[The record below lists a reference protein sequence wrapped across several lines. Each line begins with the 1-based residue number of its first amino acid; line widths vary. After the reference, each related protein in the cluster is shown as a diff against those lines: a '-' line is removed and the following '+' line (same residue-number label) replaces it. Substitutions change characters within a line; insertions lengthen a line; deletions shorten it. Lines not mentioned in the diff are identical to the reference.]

1 SGDVTGFTISE
12 NTIAE
17 SVFPGVNSESSL
29 LARSGDVTP
38 VTKPENI
45 PGNQVLTPNVN
56 SEVGRSGDVTPVT
69 KPENIPGNQVL
80 TPNGNSEVGRS
91 GDVPQVTKPQ
101 NIPSSQVLT
110 PNGNSEVGR
119 SGDVTPVT
127 KPENIPGK
135 DAPAPTSQELARREI
150 LGLTTPSNVST
161 PKDILP
167 VGIKFGKQDVLSG
180 VLVKGNED
188 GSEAVNFEEWLIPYE
203 SFLKAFGFTVTPL
216 PNGNVQLRSP
226 GLVKEFDPKLLIAD
240 SEIGE
245 ALTIAEIRRQFMV
258 EIKFDIDSYAIVFE
272 GSWLFAKGREEKEV
286 RPVVLEGLPRVTPPE
301 YALSAVSQNVNSSL
315 RTNTFNNSGSTTIGG
330 KLGEFTFSTR
340 VAQPN
345 LENFNQAYL
354 QDWRIQNLGKNR
366 DHIFGS
372 QSLFYPGSSNFGEFW
387 GYSYISRFGYEA
399 GRGGSDANLN
409 SRLSNRDFVR
419 TVEGNAAQGSLVQ
432 IWGGNVLL
440 GEVLVNET
448 QRYSFPNV
456 QGNRFTILS
465 YPEGNLAA
473 TPEREIKVIDP
484 QYDQLPAGTSAVYTS
499 VGTWRQREQHQSLGS
514 VSGLVTGAGYRY
526 GISNDLTVGFG
537 GVYDSVNFRSFGE
550 VIYGHSK
557 FPLTLGLRSL
567 SATANQS
574 SSLTFSGSFRL
585 NPSSSIFWSIG
596 EQVSWRLNSSF
607 EPIKNVRLQTE
618 LSNTGFNVR
627 SFHNL
632 SLLGVSA
639 NLSLGYEQK
648 DNSLRTFAETS
659 TRWRW
664 GNLSHNLDGRFEG
677 DGGWRLR
684 NSLQWKNWQLDLTN
698 SYKQVV
704 FSRFNAQESEIWN
717 NLSFPIIGSNSYQE
731 IYLVNNLNRH
741 KDNSI
746 KDQIYGRYLK
756 SDNASLAVAA
766 WRHNGNPTSGREQL
780 DRTNWSWE
788 LGYGFGSQS
797 SGPVVSVTSPSL
809 FAGLSLK
816 AGYSGASAQGVS
828 SGFSLGLV
836 MNLNLNLQ
844 DGISTDKRNASQFQG
859 NGAILVQPFYDENN
873 NGVRERN
880 EPLITSSDN
889 SLFMLNNLSLKQNK
903 SLSLIGNGTVIPTPI
918 GEHRLDLDPAGYPIG
933 WEPQERAFAV
943 EVAPGAYTIV
953 KVPFVKTATVEGR
966 LRNQLGQPVN
976 GARVEAIS
984 TSNQKK
990 YFSITSPSGAFYL
1003 DNLPLGEYTL
1013 NVGGLDI
1020 TPRTL
1025 QLNKS
1030 EFVQNTLELQV
1041 FIPRDGQ
1048 TADRAAVPTY
1058 TVSGYLKDKA
1068 AENLK
1073 GIKVTAVHSESGKI
1087 FTSITDIQ
1095 GFFKFQDLIQGEYQ
1109 IKMGDFVV
1117 EPGKFIIDSS
1127 SPWENNMTLQVNAFK
1142 QEIYADAANYVVRG
1156 VLTDDGGA
1164 RLSQVEVILTEV
1176 ETNQKSLSETNALGA
1191 FIVENLPIG
1200 KYKIEIKK
1208 GAEELEASPKYL
1220 EINEESFLQSTVN
1233 IEVNLK

>member
-1 SGDVTGFTISE
+1 
-12 NTIAE
+12 
-17 SVFPGVNSESSL
+17 
-29 LARSGDVTP
+29 

-45 PGNQVLTPNVN
+45 PGNQVLTPNGN
-56 SEVGRSGDVTPVT
+56 SEVVRSGEVPPVT

-91 GDVPQVTKPQ
+91 RDVP
-101 NIPSSQVLT
+101 
-110 PNGNSEVGR
+110 
-119 SGDVTPVT
+119 PVT

-167 VGIKFGKQDVLSG
+167 VGIKFGKKDVLSG
-180 VLVKGNED
+180 VLAKGNED
-188 GSEAVNFEEWLIPYE
+188 GSQAVNFEEWLIPYE
-203 SFLKAFGFTVTPL
+203 SFLKAFSFTVTPL

-240 SEIGE
+240 SDIGD
-245 ALTIAEIRRQFMV
+245 ALSIAEIRRQFMV

-272 GSWLFAKGREEKEV
+272 GSWLFARIRDKKEV
-286 RPVVLEGLPRVTPPE
+286 KPVVLEGLPRVTPPE

-315 RTNTFNNSGSTTIGG
+315 RTNTLRNSGSTTISG
-330 KLGEFTFSTR
+330 KLGDFTFSTS

-354 QDWRIQNLGKNR
+354 QDWKIQNLGKNR

-399 GRGGSDANLN
+399 SRGGSAPDLN

-419 TVEGNAAQGSLVQ
+419 TIEGNAAQGTLVQ

-440 GEVLVNET
+440 GEVLVTET

-456 QGNRFTILS
+456 RGNRFTILS

-473 TPEREIKVIDP
+473 TPQTEIKVIDP
-484 QYDQLPAGTSAVYTS
+484 QYQQLPAGTSAVYTS
-499 VGTWRQREQHQSLGS
+499 VGTWRQRQQHQSLGS

-537 GVYDSVNFRSFGE
+537 AVYDSVNFRSFGE
-550 VIYGHSK
+550 AIYSHSK
-557 FPLTLGLRSL
+557 LPLTLGLRSL
-567 SATANQS
+567 SATANQA
-574 SSLTFSGSFRL
+574 SSLTFSGNFRL
-585 NPSSSIFWSIG
+585 SQNSNISWSMG
-596 EQVSWRLNSSF
+596 EQAFWRLGNSF

-618 LSNTGFNVR
+618 LSNTGLNVR

-632 SLLGVSA
+632 SLFGVSG

-648 DNSLRTFAETS
+648 NNSSRTFAETS

-664 GNLSHNLDGRFEG
+664 GNLSHNLEGRFEG

-698 SYKQVV
+698 SYKQVI

-717 NLSFPIIGSNSYQE
+717 NLSFPVNNSNSYQE
-731 IYLVNNLNRH
+731 MYLVNNLNRH
-741 KDNSI
+741 KNNSI
-746 KDQIYGRYLK
+746 KDQIYGRYLN
-756 SDNASLAVAA
+756 SDNHSLIVAA
-766 WRHNGNPTSGREQL
+766 WRHNGNPASTRENL
-780 DRTNWSWE
+780 ERTNWSWE

-797 SGPVVSVTSPSL
+797 SGIVASVTSPSL

-816 AGYSGASAQGVS
+816 AGYSGASVQGVS
-828 SGFSLGLV
+828 SQFSVGLV

-873 NGVRERN
+873 NGVRDRN
-880 EPLITSSDN
+880 EAIITSQDN
-889 SLFMLNNLSLKQNK
+889 SLFMLNNLSLKGNK
-903 SLSLIGNGTVIPTPI
+903 SLLSIGNGTVIPAPI

-933 WEPQERAFAV
+933 WEPRDAAFAV

-966 LRNQLGQPVN
+966 LRNQLGQPIN

-984 TSNQKK
+984 VINQKK

-1025 QLNKS
+1025 QLSKS
-1030 EFVQNTLELQV
+1030 EFVQDTLELQV
-1041 FIPRDGQ
+1041 FIPSDGQ

-1068 AENLK
+1068 AENLR
-1073 GIKVTAVHSESGKI
+1073 GIKVTAIHTQSGKI
-1087 FTSITDIQ
+1087 FTTITDLQ
-1095 GFFKFQDLIQGEYQ
+1095 GFFKFQDLIQGEYK
-1109 IKMGDFVV
+1109 IKMGDFIVD
-1117 EPGKFIIDSS
+1117 PDKFIIDSS

-1156 VLTDDGGA
+1156 ILTDDGGA

-1176 ETNQKSLSETNALGA
+1176 ESNRKSLSETNALGA
-1191 FIVENLPIG
+1191 FILENLPIG
-1200 KYKIEIKK
+1200 RYKIEIKK